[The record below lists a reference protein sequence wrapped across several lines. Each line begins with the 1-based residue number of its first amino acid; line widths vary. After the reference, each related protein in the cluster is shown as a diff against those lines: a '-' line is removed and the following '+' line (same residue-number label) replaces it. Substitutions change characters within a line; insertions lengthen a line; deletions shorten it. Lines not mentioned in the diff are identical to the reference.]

1 MRPAQRTDQPLTL
14 HYRRVA
20 IAESLIQLDVWLLG
34 LALAHWGT
42 SLREPLPTV
51 IAVAASS
58 RTEQSSPDL
67 AGLPK
72 RAQPTARRLK
82 AEIEADERRSIRA
95 TYGETCRVGGNG
107 SYLCGR
113 GSAYDP
119 TLRQRSKG
127 QPTRVPEEKEGD
139 AWACAHCRKAQRV

>member
-67 AGLPK
+67 AGLPREHSRPRETAEGRDRSR
-72 RAQPTARRLK
+72 RAALDTCDLRR
-82 AEIEADERRSIRA
+82 DVPSRRQWVLS
-95 TYGETCRVGGNG
+95 
-107 SYLCGR
+107 
-113 GSAYDP
+113 
-119 TLRQRSKG
+119 LR
-127 QPTRVPEEKEGD
+127 TR
-139 AWACAHCRKAQRV
+139 

>member
-67 AGLPK
+67 AGLP
-72 RAQPTARRLK
+72 RESTADRERRLK

-113 GSAYDP
+113 GSAP
-119 TLRQRSKG
+119 
-127 QPTRVPEEKEGD
+127 
-139 AWACAHCRKAQRV
+139 